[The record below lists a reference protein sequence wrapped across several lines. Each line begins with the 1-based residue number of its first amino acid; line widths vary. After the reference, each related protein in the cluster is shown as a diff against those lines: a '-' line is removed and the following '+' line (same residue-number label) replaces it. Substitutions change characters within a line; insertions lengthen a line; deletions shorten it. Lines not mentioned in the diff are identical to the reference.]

1 MIDTR
6 QQAVDAPTAIM
17 ASSLLLVVAAAIWLI
32 MPVYAGAAAVS
43 LHLDDSQV
51 GSLASADFA
60 GLALASLFAPLWIR
74 RVNWRVAASVGLTL
88 MLLGNFASVYV
99 DTFSNLLTIRFLTEF
114 ACGGVASIGL
124 ASLADTTKTDRN
136 FAIAIAAQTV
146 FGSAALLGLPYLVE
160 RWGLDSV
167 FVSLNV
173 VTLLVFPC
181 IRFLTAQGKDH
192 EAEMAV
198 HRSIVVL
205 PILGLIGMTLFF
217 ANIGALWAYIER
229 IGSAAGLL
237 ATYIG
242 QSLAFSNAVALG
254 GALAAAWIGDRFGHL
269 RPMILVAVLQL
280 TALALLNVRLDA
292 ATFIIALSIYS
303 FFWNFAIPY
312 QMTVTANADPTGR
325 LIVLATAFQGAG
337 AALGP
342 GLVAWLVKPNTF
354 GAVYLVAAACSVACL
369 LVFSIVIRRTE
380 TVQ

>member
-43 LHLDDSQV
+43 LRLDESQV

-60 GLALASLFAPLWIR
+60 GLALASLLAPLWIR
-74 RVNWRVAASVGLTL
+74 RVNWRVAASVGVTL
-88 MLLGNFASVYV
+88 ILLGNFASVYV
-99 DTFSNLLTIRFLTEF
+99 DTFSNLLTIRFLTEL
-114 ACGGVASIGL
+114 ACGSVASIGL

-146 FGSAALLGLPYLVE
+146 FGSAALLGLPYLVD

-167 FVSLNV
+167 FVSLNI
-173 VTLLVFPC
+173 VTLLVAPC
-181 IRFLTAQGKDH
+181 IKFLTVQGKDH
-192 EAEMAV
+192 DAEIAAR
-198 HRSIVVL
+198 RSVVVL
-205 PILGLIGMTLFF
+205 PILGLVGMTLFF

-229 IGSAAGLL
+229 IGAAADLA

-242 QSLAFSNAVALG
+242 QSLALSNLVALG
-254 GALAAAWIGDRFGHL
+254 GALAAAWIGDRLGHL
-269 RPMILVAVLQL
+269 RPMIFVAVLQL
-280 TALALLNVRLDA
+280 AALALLNVRLDA
-292 ATFIIALSIYS
+292 VTFIIALSIYS

-312 QMTVTANADPTGR
+312 QMTATANADPSGR

-342 GLVAWLVKPNTF
+342 GLVAWLIEPSTF
-354 GAVYLVAAACSVACL
+354 SAVYLIAAACSIACL
-369 LVFSIVIRRTE
+369 FVFSMVIHRTE
-380 TVQ
+380 TAR